1 MPPQRRTEH
10 KSRVAV
16 RTAHSPA
23 RVVRAPFQGFD
34 RDAMQFWHEL
44 AAEMSKH
51 WYLANK
57 QRYEDLW
64 LTPLMA
70 LLHGV
75 AGRLAAVYK
84 PHKLGEPGALRLHRD
99 VRFSRDKTPYKT
111 HIAAVLRLA
120 GRPIAQAGNAALYVH
135 IGLDEEYVGVGC
147 YYFDAAKLARWRRA
161 VVGAPGTALLPILAR
176 LRKAG
181 YTVGSHDDY
190 KRVPRGFAPD
200 HPRADLLKK
209 RGLTCAFP
217 EIPAGLL
224 HEPGWADWVF
234 RHARATA
241 PLVIWL
247 HRYVG

>member
-1 MPPQRRTEH
+1 MFPGFPAEGLEFLRKLAKNNKREWFQPRKEIFEA
-10 KSRVAV
+10 KVKQPMIELVEAV
-16 RTAHSPA
+16 NAELLKF
-23 RVVRAPFQGFD
+23 APD
-34 RDAMQFWHEL
+34 HINDP
-44 AAEMSKH
+44 K
-51 WYLANK
+51 K
-57 QRYEDLW
+57 
-64 LTPLMA
+64 
-70 LLHGV
+70 
-75 AGRLAAVYK
+75 AVY
-84 PHKLGEPGALRLHRD
+84 RIYRD
-99 VRFSRDKTPYKT
+99 TRFSADKTPYKT